1 MTRPEDPCVDAEL
14 VKTTHQRRRRRDVT
28 PRVSPMPLDE
38 ALVAELQATK
48 AAIDE
53 LQEKLK
59 DLVSRLREQGA
70 SAQEIAEALR
80 T

>member
-1 MTRPEDPCVDAEL
+1 MALDPTVLTEL
-14 VKTTHQRRRRRDVT
+14 R
-28 PRVSPMPLDE
+28 E
-38 ALVAELQATK
+38 TK

-59 DLVSRLREQGA
+59 ELVARLRDGGA

-80 T
+80 A